1 MEITTVAGILIASLS
16 LVVAFL
22 MDGGHILALVK
33 PTAALIVFGGTIGA
47 TVVSFSISEIKSV
60 PQLLKVT
67 MFQKLPDEVALIE
80 QIVGLADKVRRE
92 GLLFLENQLP
102 QVSDDFMRKGIQLV
116 VDGTDPEL
124 VRQIMETEMYS
135 VQERHHSG
143 ASIFEAAGG
152 YAPTM
157 GIIGTVMGL
166 VHVLSNLEK
175 PETLGPSIALA
186 FIATLYGVGS
196 ANIFWLPIAEKLKNL
211 SKKEAML
218 RELMLEGIMS
228 IQAGYNPVLIRE
240 RLTAF
245 LKPRS
250 RRSEEEED
258 EKEGNTE

>member
-1 MEITTVAGILIASLS
+1 MEITTLAGILIASLS

-22 MDGGHILALVK
+22 MEGGSILALVK

-47 TVVSFSISEIKSV
+47 TIVSFSISEIKSV
-60 PQLLKVT
+60 PQLLKIT

-92 GLLFLENQLP
+92 GLLYLENQLP
-102 QVSDDFMRKGIQLV
+102 QVSDAFMRKGIQLV

-124 VRQIMETEMYS
+124 VRRIMETEMYAI
-135 VQERHHSG
+135 QERHHTG

-196 ANIFWLPIAEKLKNL
+196 ANILWLPIAEKLKNL

-245 LKPRS
+245 LTPRS
-250 RRSEEEED
+250 RRKDEEETE
-258 EKEGNTE
+258 EGEGKD